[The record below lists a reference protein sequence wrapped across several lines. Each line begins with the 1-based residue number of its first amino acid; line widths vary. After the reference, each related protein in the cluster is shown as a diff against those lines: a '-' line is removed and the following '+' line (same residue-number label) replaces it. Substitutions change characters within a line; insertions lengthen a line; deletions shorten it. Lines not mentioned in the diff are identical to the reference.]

1 MYVHREVRRSMFLLR
16 NVRFCDSVC
25 VRVLIDVGWTC
36 VTSFEHR
43 SVCHEVHR
51 EVRCSIEA
59 ILVDDRNRRSIY
71 VGIRYLAMYGIVSIV
86 ISRCTDIVS
95 IAVRFR
101 CSIEAMYT
109 TANVSIVFVISRC
122 TFATY
127 G

>member
-1 MYVHREVRRSMFLLR
+1 MYVHREVRRSMFAIAQR
-16 NVRFCDSVC
+16 TFFAIVC
-25 VRVLIDVGWTC
+25 VSIDVGWTC

-71 VGIRYLAMYGIVSIV
+71 VGIRYLAMYGRYLSMYVFGVRSKRYSSTIVV
-86 ISRCTDIVS
+86 TDIVS

-101 CSIEAMYT
+101 CSIEAMY
-109 TANVSIVFVISRC
+109 VS
-122 TFATY
+122 
-127 G
+127 